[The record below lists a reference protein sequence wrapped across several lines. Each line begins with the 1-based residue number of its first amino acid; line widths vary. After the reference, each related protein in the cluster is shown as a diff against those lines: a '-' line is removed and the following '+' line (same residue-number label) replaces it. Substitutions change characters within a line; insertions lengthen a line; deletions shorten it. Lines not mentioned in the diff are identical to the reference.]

1 LHDLATGAAAKASY
15 VTGDLL
21 SADADASDA
30 ANVLRGDASAFE
42 RIVHRW
48 QGPLVTLA
56 YRFCR
61 NRHRAEEMAQEA
73 FLKAYRGL
81 SSWRRTTPFS
91 RWLFAL
97 AANHY
102 RSRMRRFEPESIEW
116 EVAAAVASHSSPE
129 ADVER
134 REVASAVHHA
144 VAGLPPKYRDIVILY
159 YFHSSDLSEAAASLG
174 LREGTAK
181 ARLHRARLLLQNRLR
196 KVVA

>member
-1 LHDLATGAAAKASY
+1 MAS
-15 VTGDLL
+15 
-21 SADADASDA
+21 
-30 ANVLRGDASAFE
+30 VLRGDTSAFE
-42 RIVHRW
+42 RIVRRW

-61 NRHRAEEMAQEA
+61 NHQRAEEMAQEA

-81 SSWRRTTPFS
+81 SSWHGSTPFS

-102 RSRMRRFEPESIEW
+102 RSRMRRWEPESVEW
-116 EVAAAVASHSSPE
+116 DEEAEAASYASAE

-134 REVASAVHHA
+134 RETESAVHRA
-144 VAGLPPKYRDIVILY
+144 VAALPKKYRDLVILY

-174 LREGTAK
+174 LPEGTAK
-181 ARLHRARLLLQNRLR
+181 ARLHRARLLLESRL
-196 KVVA
+196 KKIVA

>member
-1 LHDLATGAAAKASY
+1 LHVLATGAAAKASY

-30 ANVLRGDASAFE
+30 ASVLRGDTSAFE
-42 RIVHRW
+42 SIVRRW

-61 NRHRAEEMAQEA
+61 DHHRAEEMAQEA

-81 SSWRRTTPFS
+81 SSWSGTTLFS

-102 RSRMRRFEPESIEW
+102 RSRMRKFEPESVEW
-116 EVAAAVASHSSPE
+116 EDGAAASQSSPE
-129 ADVER
+129 ADAER
-134 REVASAVHHA
+134 REVELSVHQA
-144 VAGLPPKYRDIVILY
+144 VARLPPKYRDIVILY
-159 YFHSSDLSEAAASLG
+159 YFHSSDLLEAAASLG

-181 ARLHRARLLLQNRLR
+181 ARLHRARLLLQSRL
-196 KVVA
+196 KKIVAS

>member
-1 LHDLATGAAAKASY
+1 LHNLATGAATKASY
-15 VTGDLL
+15 GTGDLL

-30 ANVLRGDASAFE
+30 ASVLRGDTSAFE
-42 RIVHRW
+42 RIVRRW

-61 NRHRAEEMAQEA
+61 NHHRAEEMAQEA

-81 SSWRRTTPFS
+81 SSWRGTTPFP

-102 RSRMRRFEPESIEW
+102 RSRMRKFEPESIEW
-116 EVAAAVASHSSPE
+116 EERATVGSRSSPE

-134 REVASAVHHA
+134 REVESAVHHA
-144 VAGLPPKYRDIVILY
+144 VAALPPKYRDIVILY
-159 YFHSSDLSEAAASLG
+159 YFRSSDLSETAASLG

-181 ARLHRARLLLQNRLR
+181 ARLHRARLLLQNRL
-196 KVVA
+196 KKIVA